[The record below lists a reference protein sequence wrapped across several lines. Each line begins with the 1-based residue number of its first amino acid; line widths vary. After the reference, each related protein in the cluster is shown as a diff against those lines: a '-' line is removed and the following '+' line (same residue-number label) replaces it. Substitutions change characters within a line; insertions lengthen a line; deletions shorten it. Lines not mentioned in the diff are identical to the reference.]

1 VIEEVQFSER
11 SRQERGMQY
20 AYHHVSF
27 LMWVKLHKISLA
39 APTPNKLHKIS
50 RNQLGLVTTDVT
62 THPYIEEIL

>member
-1 VIEEVQFSER
+1 VTEEVQFSER
-11 SRQERGMQY
+11 SRQERDIRY

-27 LMWVKLHKISLA
+27 LMWVKLHKIPLG

>member
-1 VIEEVQFSER
+1 
-11 SRQERGMQY
+11 
-20 AYHHVSF
+20 
-27 LMWVKLHKISLA
+27 MWVELHKISLA

>member
-1 VIEEVQFSER
+1 MIEEVNFILRKKQARE
-11 SRQERGMQY
+11 GY

-27 LMWVKLHKISLA
+27 LMWVKLHKISLV
-39 APTPNKLHKIS
+39 APNPNKLHKIS